1 MKKSVISFIIF
12 LLVLLSPVSGADRTD
27 MVILLDNSISVIP
40 YYDRIQESLIG
51 KIITEHLKPGDTFN
65 LITFSDSTEVEIA
78 REIRNNDDLN
88 QVMSYSMLLQP
99 MGQHTDLILALRVLY
114 KYCLD
119 LPLSNAKKIIILTD
133 GIHDPPEGSPYY
145 GKTDDEVLDELNR
158 VSSDIHKEGWDVSIL
173 QLKTDESESGSDN
186 ESVNALT
193 PVQPD
198 NAVSKDRNTDVSSGD
213 NSANISTASG
223 GNSDAISDS
232 AESEKT
238 DSNEVISKVSKAA
251 GASSSVFDVD
261 ENDMAAVALGIPALH
276 VNSELGEVKR
286 NFKLP
291 IEITNKSD
299 SNILLSLSALLWD
312 GRDILQEPV
321 SLKLEGRA
329 EGTMTAAVSLPE
341 SVIPGEYTA
350 EIKFIFTGGQ
360 RVSPDSVNLHFEVI
374 ESRGPISSLSPIV
387 RFIIIVLLAAI
398 VIAVLLILI
407 LRKLAG
413 SASHLPS
420 MTSSAK
426 AQHKVSEASSDISAA
441 KSAKKSEDGLEPSES
456 GAASARKRKEH
467 EKMPVIEQPN
477 AMQELMIAE
486 AKRRGFDEFDIKKN
500 RPIQMIVYGQN
511 TQTGIFNIKW
521 LGINTRQKI
530 GGSSGAAFR
539 IFLVKVPAVIATI
552 ECTGDDFILRPE
564 IPEFFPELDG
574 PMHGCLYRPVKVVN
588 KDEHTFYIEFRQHI
602 SKLEKLNRYLNMTRT
617 TGTPDLEF

>member
-1 MKKSVISFIIF
+1 MKKSVIFFIIF

-27 MVILLDNSISVIP
+27 MVILLDNSVSVIP

-88 QVMSYSMLLQP
+88 QVMNYSMLLQP

-114 KYCLD
+114 KYCMD

-145 GKTDDEVLDELNR
+145 GKTNDEVLDELNR
-158 VSSDIHKEGWDVSIL
+158 VSGDIHKEGWDVSIL
-173 QLKTDESESGSDN
+173 QLKTDEAENRSDN
-186 ESVNALT
+186 ESLNTLSPAQSETEDTGNQNTAAGSGEQTDDTSAAAGSGNT
-193 PVQPD
+193 P
-198 NAVSKDRNTDVSSGD
+198 SG
-213 NSANISTASG
+213 
-223 GNSDAISDS
+223 S
-232 AESEKT
+232 AESERT
-238 DSNEVISKVSKAA
+238 DSNEVIARVSEAA

-261 ENDMAAVALGIPALH
+261 EDDMAAVALGIPELH
-276 VNSELGEVKR
+276 VDSELGEVKR
-286 NFKLP
+286 NFKLH
-291 IEITNKSD
+291 IEINNKSD
-299 SNILLSLSALLWD
+299 SSILLSLSALSWD
-312 GRDILQEPV
+312 GRNILQEPV
-321 SLKLEGRA
+321 SLKLEGRS
-329 EGTMTAAVSLPE
+329 EGTLTAAVSLPD
-341 SVIPGEYTA
+341 SVAPGEYTA
-350 EIKFIFTGGQ
+350 GIKFVFTGGQ
-360 RVSPDSVNLHFEVI
+360 RVSPDNVIFHFKLM
-374 ESRGPISSLSPIV
+374 ESRGLLSSFSPVV
-387 RFIIIVLLAAI
+387 RFIIITLLAAI
-398 VIAVLLILI
+398 VIAVLVILI
-407 LRKLAG
+407 LRKFSG

-420 MTSSAK
+420 MASPA
-426 AQHKVSEASSDISAA
+426 AHHIVSEAASELPAS
-441 KSAKKSEDGLEPSES
+441 KSAKKTEEPVEPGESEPAVD
-456 GAASARKRKEH
+456 KKQKVH
-467 EKMPVIEQPN
+467 EEMPVIERPN

-511 TQTGIFNIKW
+511 TQTGVFNIKW

-530 GGSSGAAFR
+530 GGSAGAAFR

-564 IPEFFPELDG
+564 IPEFFPELEG

-602 SKLEKLNRYLNMTRT
+602 SKLEKLNRYLNMTRK